1 MSDEG
6 RIKIGLAEDN
16 VEFCRVLQEFLK
28 PINEIQVVGM
38 AHDGLSALK
47 MVEEKPMDVLLLDLV
62 LPNMDGLAVLEK
74 IKNMPNKPRVIIL
87 SAFGNEAMTRRAVDL
102 GADYFIVKPFNLE
115 ILVQRIKEI
124 AGWGRKK
131 PTGYTRDDVEL
142 EKQVSELLQKL
153 HILPHLNGYAYL
165 RAAIILCIKEPST
178 INAVTKNLYP
188 RIAEQFNTTR
198 QCVERAIRFAIETA
212 WNRGNVEDL
221 HQLMGYA
228 VDQKKGKPTNISF
241 IAKIADKIQLER
253 KMSFRN

>member
-1 MSDEG
+1 
-6 RIKIGLAEDN
+6 
-16 VEFCRVLQEFLK
+16 
-28 PINEIQVVGM
+28 QVVGM

-74 IKNMPNKPRVIIL
+74 IKNMPNKARVIIL

-165 RAAIILCIKEPST
+165 RAAII
-178 INAVTKNLYP
+178 
-188 RIAEQFNTTR
+188 
-198 QCVERAIRFAIETA
+198 
-212 WNRGNVEDL
+212 
-221 HQLMGYA
+221 
-228 VDQKKGKPTNISF
+228 
-241 IAKIADKIQLER
+241 
-253 KMSFRN
+253 